1 MMKSI
6 QHVNKMAN
14 IKEEHNKKMMIENL
28 IWEIVKLQ
36 KPDSYIDPQII
47 KKAKEEVIKI
57 LENY

>member
-1 MMKSI
+1 MTKLD
-6 QHVNKMAN
+6 

-47 KKAKEEVIKI
+47 KKVKEQILKI
-57 LENY
+57 LENN